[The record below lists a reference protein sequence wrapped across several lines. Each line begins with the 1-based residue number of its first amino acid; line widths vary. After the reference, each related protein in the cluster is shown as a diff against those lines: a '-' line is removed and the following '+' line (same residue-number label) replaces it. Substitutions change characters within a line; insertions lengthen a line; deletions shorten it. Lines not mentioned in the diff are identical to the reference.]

1 MFILDEIADKEG
13 ITVSDDELS
22 QRVYLMAMQQR
33 RPVKKV
39 ARELNQQNAFPDIR
53 HDILISKTLD
63 FLRENAV
70 VTEVDP
76 PEDDA

>member
-1 MFILDEIADKEG
+1 
-13 ITVSDDELS
+13 
-22 QRVYLMAMQQR
+22 
-33 RPVKKV
+33 
-39 ARELNQQNAFPDIR
+39 LNQQKAFPEIR